1 MKKGEIWWASLP
13 EPRGSEPGFRRP
25 VVIVSSNEF
34 NVSRI
39 NTVLV
44 ATITSSLRLAE
55 APGNIK
61 LTQKSSKLGKDS
73 VINVSQIITIDKEF
87 LTEKVSK
94 LSSNN
99 FNQLNEGLMLVMG
112 LKT

>member
-34 NVSRI
+34 NASRI

-44 ATITSSLRLAE
+44 ATITSNLRLAQ

-61 LTQKSSKLGKDS
+61 LTRKSSKLDQDS
-73 VINVSQIITIDKEF
+73 VINVSQIITIDKSV

-94 LSSNN
+94 LNQQS
-99 FNQLNEGLMLVMG
+99 FNLLNEGLLLVMG
-112 LKT
+112 L